1 MLIYQCEK
9 CQQQYAKVVSVC
21 AKCLCQKLIETEV
34 SDEGELVTWTTIRRA
49 PAGFSVNAPYDVVVV
64 DLICGLRVTG
74 RLAQESIPPTMY
86 ARVKRIATEEGSP
99 IFIVMA

>member
-1 MLIYQCEK
+1 MLIYQCAK

-21 AKCLCQKLIETEV
+21 AKCLCLKLKETEV
-34 SDEGELVTWTTIRRA
+34 ADEGKLVTWTTIRRA
-49 PAGFSVNAPYDVVVV
+49 PAGFSVTAPYDVVVV

-74 RLAQESIPPTMY
+74 RLDQESIPPRMY

-99 IFIVMA
+99 IFSVMT